1 MYVHLIIFCH
11 LLHRMSIFIVTAS
24 MLKCS
29 RASEGGE
36 REASQTHKILV
47 LAFITSW
54 MTGTWYKLK
63 IPSSSFLWDVLFL
76 PSHFIPIE
84 IIWLN
89 VCFIFHQIQKTG
101 QIRIYFFLLWLFL
114 FVYFIF
120 SHNKLLS
127 CCNVLLQ
134 INTFFTVSVFIF
146 SLTVHS
152 LKLSEM
158 GYYSFLYL
166 ISAAKSNKTKM

>member
-1 MYVHLIIFCH
+1 MKCQGTFRVCLSLYVHLIISCH

-36 REASQTHKILV
+36 REASQTHKILE

-76 PSHFIPIE
+76 PSHLIPIE

-101 QIRIYFFLLWLFL
+101 QIRRLFFFCLVILYFHIINGIINCYPA
-114 FVYFIF
+114 VM
-120 SHNKLLS
+120 S
-127 CCNVLLQ
+127 CCKL
-134 INTFFTVSVFIF
+134 I
-146 SLTVHS
+146 HS
-152 LKLSEM
+152 LLCLS
-158 GYYSFLYL
+158 SFFH
-166 ISAAKSNKTKM
+166 